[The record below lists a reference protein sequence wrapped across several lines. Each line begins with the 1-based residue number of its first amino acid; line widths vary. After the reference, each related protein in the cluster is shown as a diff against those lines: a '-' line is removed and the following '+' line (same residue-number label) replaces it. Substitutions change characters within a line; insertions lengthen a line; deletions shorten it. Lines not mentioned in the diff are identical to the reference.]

1 MTDRRTHDN
10 HDKEPTLNSQLGGR
24 PKNLTHFVD
33 AKTAK
38 MVLVR

>member
-1 MTDRRTHDN
+1 
-10 HDKEPTLNSQLGGR
+10 
-24 PKNLTHFVD
+24 LTHFVD